1 MEVVVMKRLV
11 VAIMVGVMAL
21 SYTGCGEGKIKE
33 AKEESVARND
43 RLVQCEAYVADR
55 SVFKYTSLLFS
66 VTLKSDDCNCAFV
79 LVDLKG
85 DLYFKTLEYTEDDL
99 IKVTALIDENTGS
112 IDHLELGDEVYIDY
126 RNLNG
131 VLVTDGNSLSIYTSK
146 YYDLSTI
153 DGTFE

>member
-1 MEVVVMKRLV
+1 MKRLV
-11 VAIMVGVMAL
+11 VAMMVGVMAL
-21 SYTGCGEGKIKE
+21 SYTGCGVEKIQE
-33 AKEESVARND
+33 SKEEIVARND

-55 SVFKYTSLLFS
+55 SVSRYTSLLFT
-66 VTLKSDDCNCAFV
+66 VTLKSDDGNCAFV
-79 LVDLKG
+79 LADIKG
-85 DLYFKTLEYTEDDL
+85 DLYFKTLDYTEDDL

-131 VLVTDGNSLSIYTSK
+131 VLVTDGNSLSIYTSR

-153 DGTFE
+153 DDTFESDK